1 MKRILICLLAILLL
15 ASLAC
20 KTPEEDSSAQA
31 PQNDTS
37 TQASEDSSAAPR
49 NDTTPAPGEDAVEPE
64 PTMPPPPEEPEY
76 NPLPADYLPLSE
88 RVLGEWYADEAG
100 LVITLALAE
109 DGYTLFVPGDAPK
122 TGAWEAKDGV
132 IVLDGDEEN
141 PLTPLGDVLFWDAA
155 DLLFAREQPTAYV
168 PAAVFADAKEGDF
181 DGFFKA
187 QFVAVGEGTILAA
200 AAEEDAYVYIE
211 GTNVALGGTR
221 FGNVIKVFTAAPGAL
236 TLAEDG
242 LNVKLELQQDGFLR
256 MNLPDAV
263 IYLMPAVIPGTEP
276 ETP

>member
-15 ASLAC
+15 TSLAC

-31 PQNDTS
+31 PQNDTVE
-37 TQASEDSSAAPR
+37 TPQ
-49 NDTTPAPGEDAVEPE
+49 NDTTPVPEEPE

-76 NPLPADYLPLSE
+76 EPLPAEYLPLEE

-100 LVITLALAE
+100 LVITLALTE
-109 DGYTLFVPGDAPK
+109 DGYTLSVPGTDAQ
-122 TGAWEAKDGV
+122 TGKWEAKDGV
-132 IVLDGDEEN
+132 IVLDGDEQN
-141 PLTPLGDVLFWDAA
+141 PLLPIGDAIRSDAQ
-155 DLLFAREQPTAYV
+155 DLLFTREMPLAYV
-168 PAAVFADAKEGDF
+168 PADVIADAKEGSF
-181 DGFFKA
+181 NGFFKA
-187 QFVAVGEGTILAA
+187 QFVAVGSGTILAA

-256 MNLPDAV
+256 MTLPDAV
-263 IYLMPAVIPGTEP
+263 IWLMPAVVPGTEP
-276 ETP
+276 ANP

>member
-1 MKRILICLLAILLL
+1 MKKWFILLL
-15 ASLAC
+15 AALLLLAVAC
-20 KTPEEDSSAQA
+20 KKTEEPAAQTPQSDPRTAA
-31 PQNDTS
+31 P
-37 TQASEDSSAAPR
+37 ASEA
-49 NDTTPAPGEDAVEPE
+49 TPAPAPAEDTVEPE
-64 PTMPPPPEEPEY
+64 PTRPPAPAEPEY
-76 NPLPADYLPLSE
+76 DPLPEEYLPLSE

-221 FGNVIKVFTAAPGAL
+221 FGNVIKVFTTVPGVL

-256 MNLPDAV
+256 MTLPDAV

>member
-20 KTPEEDSSAQA
+20 KTPEDSSAA
-31 PQNDTS
+31 PENDTAQ
-37 TQASEDSSAAPR
+37 TPDDSSAAPR
-49 NDTTPAPGEDAVEPE
+49 NDTTPAPAEDTVEPE
-64 PTMPPPPEEPEY
+64 PTRPPAPAEPEY
-76 NPLPADYLPLSE
+76 DPLPAEYLPLEE

-100 LVITLALAE
+100 LVITLTLTE
-109 DGYTLFVPGDAPK
+109 EGYMLSVPGTDAQ
-122 TGAWEAKDGV
+122 TGKWEAKDGM
-132 IVLDGDEEN
+132 IVLDGDEQN
-141 PLTPLGDVLFWDAA
+141 PLTPIGDVIRSDAL
-155 DLLFAREQPTAYV
+155 DLLFTREMPTVYV
-168 PAAVFADAKEGDF
+168 PADVIADAKEGSF

-236 TLAEDG
+236 TLAESD
-242 LNVKLELQQDGFLR
+242 LSVKLEIQQDGFLR
-256 MNLPDAV
+256 MTLPDAV
-263 IYLMPAVIPGTEP
+263 IYLMPAVVPGTEP
-276 ETP
+276 ANP

>member
-1 MKRILICLLAILLL
+1 MKKWFILLL
-15 ASLAC
+15 AALLLLAVAC
-20 KTPEEDSSAQA
+20 KKTEEPAAQTPQSDPGTAA
-31 PQNDTS
+31 P
-37 TQASEDSSAAPR
+37 ASEA
-49 NDTTPAPGEDAVEPE
+49 TPAPAPAEDTVEPE
-64 PTMPPPPEEPEY
+64 PTRPPAPAEPEY
-76 NPLPADYLPLSE
+76 DPLPEEYLPLEE

-100 LVITLALAE
+100 LVVTLALTE
-109 DGYTLFVPGDAPK
+109 DGFTLSVPGDTPT
-122 TGAWEAKDGV
+122 TGKWEAKDGV
-132 IVLDGDEEN
+132 IVLDGDEQN
-141 PLTPLGDVLFWDAA
+141 PLTPIGDVIRSDALDLF
-155 DLLFAREQPTAYV
+155 FTREMPTAYV
-168 PAAVFADAKEGDF
+168 PADVIADAKEGTF

-221 FGNVIKVFTAAPGAL
+221 FGNVIKVFTTVPGAL

-256 MNLPDAV
+256 MTISDAV

-276 ETP
+276 ENP